1 MIIWMSLDPTQF
13 DSSRKDWLERKESV
27 IGMVG
32 AQRFYDSKNLV
43 NIGMLEEQRRAGVK
57 HYFLSN

>member
-13 DSSRKDWLERKESV
+13 DSSRKDGLERKESV

-32 AQRFYDSKNLV
+32 VQRFYDSKDLV
-43 NIGMLEEQRRAGVK
+43 NTGMLEKQRRAGGK
-57 HYFLSN
+57 NDFLSN

>member
-13 DSSRKDWLERKESV
+13 DSSRKDGLERKESV

-32 AQRFYDSKNLV
+32 VQRSYDSKNLV
-43 NIGMLEEQRRAGVK
+43 NTGMLEKQKRAGGK
-57 HYFLSN
+57 NDFLSN